1 MATVNIKINGQ
12 QIQARAGSTVLE
24 AAKEA
29 GIDIPVLCHHP
40 ALANIGACRVCLV
53 EIAKQ
58 RGLQPACT
66 FPVTEGMEVE
76 TESPKVVEAR
86 KFVLEMLF
94 SERNHYCMYCEMSG
108 DCELQALAY
117 RYGMDHWTYPTP
129 FPKMPVDG
137 TRKYF
142 IMDHNRCILCRRCIR
157 ACSDLAANHTLGMRY
172 RGAKTMINADMN
184 SPFGESSCVSCGTCL
199 QVCPTGALIDR
210 KSAYMGREKQV
221 QRTKSA
227 CTFCSVGCGT
237 QIVTR
242 AGHVL
247 RVEGD
252 WGGHNAGVLCEAG
265 RFDPLYDTRD
275 RVTQPMM
282 RKGGKL
288 VPVTWDEAL
297 NAVAAKIKAAG
308 KKVGAWATGKTLN
321 ETMSEFMKVF
331 QGKMGADVRVL
342 EPSLGDL
349 GLPADGSLKELDS
362 SDCILV
368 IGADPLATHKVLAY
382 RVKRALDKGARLV
395 LVADGANG
403 MAPYAHR
410 KFAVKEL
417 DEALK
422 FCQGAAAPVIVYGAG
437 IGQTEVRKLVAL
449 KGKARFIPL
458 FPAANGYHAK
468 ELGLK
473 NTLDAKGVEVAYLAL
488 GDAAQS
494 DDIAKS
500 VRAAKFVV
508 AQASYLGAVT
518 EAADVVLPA
527 PLWYEREGS
536 FTNQEGK
543 KVIVAKALPMP
554 DGVLP
559 ETEVLA
565 RLAARL

>member
-1 MATVNIKINGQ
+1 MATVNIKINGR

-29 GIDIPVLCHHP
+29 GVDIPVLCHHP
-40 ALANIGACRVCLV
+40 ALANIGACRICLV

-66 FPVTEGMEVE
+66 FPTTEGMEVE

-157 ACSDLAANHTLGMRY
+157 ACSDLVANHTLGMRY

-184 SPFGESSCVSCGTCL
+184 LPFGDSSCVSCGTCL

-210 KSAYMGREKQV
+210 KSAYMGREVSV
-221 QRTKSA
+221 QRVKSA

-252 WGGHNAGVLCEAG
+252 WDGHNSGVLCQAG
-265 RFDPLYDTRD
+265 RFDPLYDTRN
-275 RVTQPMM
+275 RVTQPMI

-288 VPVTWDEAL
+288 VPANWDEAL
-297 NAVAAKIKAAG
+297 DAVAAKVKAGG
-308 KKVGAWATGKTLN
+308 KKVGAWTTGKALN
-321 ETMSEFMKVF
+321 ETMGEFLKVF
-331 QGKMGADVRVL
+331 QGKVDAGVRVL
-342 EPSLGDL
+342 EPDLGDL
-349 GLPADGSLKELDS
+349 ELPADGALRDLDS
-362 SDCILV
+362 ADCILL
-368 IGADPLATHKVLAY
+368 IGADPMTSHKVLAY
-382 RVKRALDKGARLV
+382 RIKRALDLGARLV
-395 LVADGANG
+395 LVTDGDNG
-403 MAPYAHR
+403 MSLYAHR

-422 FCQGAAAPVIVYGAG
+422 FCKGATAPVIVYGAG
-437 IGQTEVRKLVAL
+437 VGQAEVRKIVAL
-449 KGKARFIPL
+449 KGKARFIAL
-458 FPAANGYHAK
+458 FPAANGYRAK

-473 NTLDAKGVEVAYLAL
+473 NTLDAKGLEVAYLAL
-488 GDAAQS
+488 GDAAES
-494 DDIAKS
+494 EDAAKNA
-500 VRAAKFVV
+500 RAAKFVV
-508 AQASYLGAVT
+508 AHTSYLGPVAAV
-518 EAADVVLPA
+518 ADVVLPA

-543 KVIVAKALPMP
+543 KIAVTKALPMP
-554 DGVLP
+554 ESMLS
-559 ETEVLA
+559 EAEVLA
-565 RLAARL
+565 RLATRL